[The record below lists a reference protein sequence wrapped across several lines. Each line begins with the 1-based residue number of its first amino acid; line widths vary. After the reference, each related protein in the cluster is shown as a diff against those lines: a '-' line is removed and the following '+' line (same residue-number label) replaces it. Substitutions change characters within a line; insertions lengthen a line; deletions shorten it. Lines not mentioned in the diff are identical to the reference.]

1 MARLLCN
8 IGIAVVI
15 AIDGPSG
22 VGKSTVSRAV
32 ADALGVAYLDTGS
45 TYRAAT
51 LAVLDAGV
59 DVSDEQA
66 VLDVVLAHSI
76 DYGDTGVLLDDGP
89 VAEAIRTDRVT
100 SKVSTVSA
108 HPKVRAEIVEIQRR
122 WVDDRGRNAVVEGRD
137 IGTVVF
143 PDTPHKIYLTAR
155 SEVRAARRAGDD
167 EAQDSTID
175 EIAAALRARDAA
187 DSSRA
192 ASPLRPADDATII
205 DTSDIGIDG
214 VVAAILET
222 VSGQRMTEERR
233 S

>member
-1 MARLLCN
+1 
-8 IGIAVVI
+8 VVV

-32 ADALGVAYLDTGS
+32 ADALDLAYLDTGS

-59 DVSDEQA
+59 DVNDEQA
-66 VLDVVLAHSI
+66 VLGVVRAHAI
-76 DYGDTGVLLDDGP
+76 DYGASGVLLDGAS
-89 VAEAIRTDRVT
+89 VAETIRTDRVT
-100 SKVSTVSA
+100 SNVSTVSA
-108 HPKVRAEIVEIQRR
+108 HPRVRSEIVAIQRR
-122 WVDDRGRNAVVEGRD
+122 WVGDHGGDAVVEGRD

-143 PDTPHKIYLTAR
+143 PNTSHKIYLTAR
-155 SEVRAARRAGDD
+155 PEVRASRRAGDD
-167 EAQDSTID
+167 EAQDATVA

-205 DTSDIGIDG
+205 DTSDIGIEE
-214 VVAAILET
+214 VVSAILDT
-222 VSGQRMTEERR
+222 VRPITDNR
-233 S
+233 

>member
-1 MARLLCN
+1 
-8 IGIAVVI
+8 VVV
-15 AIDGPSG
+15 AIDGPGG
-22 VGKSTVSRAV
+22 VGKSTVSRSV
-32 ADALGVAYLDTGS
+32 AHTLGLAYLDTGS

-66 VLDVVLAHSI
+66 VLAVIRVHAI
-76 DYGDTGVLLDDGP
+76 DYGPSGVLLDGFS
-89 VAEAIRTDRVT
+89 VAETIRTNRVT
-100 SKVSTVSA
+100 SKVSAVSA

-122 WVDDRGRNAVVEGRD
+122 WVADHGGDAVVEGRD

-155 SEVRAARRAGDD
+155 PEVRAARRAGDD
-167 EAQDSTID
+167 EAGDATVA
-175 EIAAALRARDAA
+175 EIAEALRVRDAA

-205 DTSDIGIDG
+205 DTSDIDIQQ
-214 VVAAILET
+214 VVAAILDT
-222 VSGQRMTEERR
+222 IDGER
-233 S
+233 